1 MLTDLKVVE
10 LYQNLRIRSMA
21 SFRILYMLTNL
32 KAVFSLLSVLQPM
45 MCRPLRSGGRVHLR
59 LPELASK
66 FEAVERD
73 WDKDGE
79 FDPLHSE
86 VLAELNREN
95 NADRR

>member
-1 MLTDLKVVE
+1 MKTSSTKNNWEHFSGSDW
-10 LYQNLRIRSMA
+10 S
-21 SFRILYMLTNL
+21 
-32 KAVFSLLSVLQPM
+32 SLLQHQPCFADRCDWSKLSVSDWIYVLSY
-45 MCRPLRSGGRVHLR
+45 R
-59 LPELASK
+59 PELASK